1 MENTASYAA
10 YYHGQRNLSPHPSDP
25 FNPLP
30 TSTTPTDTP
39 PLPTGAARPSY
50 GYIPPSYSTYADQRQ
65 SYLGAEEEYPSRLG
79 EAVQGPRG
87 RLRREE
93 GGFAAF
99 WRTYKTRNQVRDL
112 WAAWLAFM
120 SIIALQ
126 AIAVLVMIALVY
138 GTNTGDLSTADLIG
152 NDPKLESVATYLGLF
167 ILAVLFEAGITLNSC
182 SHKNIM
188 TLAVLCLFNG
198 AILIYSAVLP
208 RQLANALSGSN
219 ADTPHVQHLTH
230 IYAVVIP
237 AVVGA
242 CTVAMTLMLWPLYA
256 EFGWDTFKRI
266 GADLAIR
273 RAYLRYQVFVCLL
286 KFTAFFV
293 IGFELQFLIL
303 VTGTPTVEFVL
314 TIVALPVTILA
325 LLAFAAVVRI
335 ENRPGIYASFV
346 VIAAG
351 IAYFIYKLQR
361 IYGAT
366 SGRYST
372 ATATLTIFSV
382 VCIVLLVATFV
393 MMGLCMRNF
402 GKGLKERIPGYHLPF
417 LSRSRQPESGR
428 PLASQSSPQ
437 PPPLAAFEKPDS
449 RRPGMP
455 SGQSTSKYGGETDR
469 MSID

>member
-1 MENTASYAA
+1 MENTLLYAA
-10 YYHGQRNLSPHPSDP
+10 YDHDQSHLSPHSSDP

-30 TSTTPTDTP
+30 TATAPSHTP
-39 PLPTGAARPSY
+39 PLPSGAARPSY
-50 GYIPPSYSTYADQRQ
+50 GYIEPSYSTYADQRQ
-65 SYLGAEEEYPSRLG
+65 PYLGTEEGYPSRKG
-79 EAVQGPRG
+79 EA
-87 RLRREE
+87 
-93 GGFAAF
+93 
-99 WRTYKTRNQVRDL
+99 
-112 WAAWLAFM
+112 LAFM
-120 SIIALQ
+120 SFIALQ
-126 AIAVLVMIALVY
+126 AIVVLVMIALVY
-138 GTNTGDLSTADLIG
+138 GTNTGDLSTVELIG

-167 ILAVLFEAGITLNSC
+167 ILAVLFEAGITLDSC

-188 TLAVLCLFNG
+188 TLAVLCLFNC
-198 AILIYSAVLP
+198 AILVYSAVLP
-208 RQLANALSGSN
+208 RQLAIALSGSN

-242 CTVAMTLMLWPLYA
+242 CTVAMTSMLWPLYA

-335 ENRPGIYASFV
+335 ENRPGVYASFV

-351 IAYFIYKLQR
+351 LAYFIYKLQR
-361 IYGAT
+361 IYGAA
-366 SGRYST
+366 SGRYSA

-382 VCIVLLVATFV
+382 ICIILLLATFV

-417 LSRSRQPESGR
+417 LSRSRQPDSAR

-437 PPPLAAFEKPDS
+437 PPALAAFEKPDS

-455 SGQSTSKYGGETDR
+455 SGHSTSKYGGETDR
-469 MSID
+469 MSLD